1 MSYAMKRFYLYD
13 QEGREGCYN
22 QTAKLSH
29 KQLTNYCQE
38 INEIDDQVQAHEAEA
53 LKQLNPLRYLMLQ
66 GEINRLIRE
75 EHAVQGKWSNAM
87 VELAVCRSG
96 RLTAPH

>member
-1 MSYAMKRFYLYD
+1 MQQSDCETIA
-13 QEGREGCYN
+13 
-22 QTAKLSH
+22 QTVNKL
-29 KQLTNYCQE
+29 LQE

-66 GEINRLIRE
+66 GEVNRLIRE
-75 EHAVQGKWSNAM
+75 EHAIQGKWSNAM

-96 RLTAPH
+96 HLMAPH